1 MAGIRKR
8 EWVNKNGTK
17 RFCYEITYYINGKQ
31 CRKSGYP
38 TKLAAQEDLNNVTKA
53 YNSNI
58 KIGELADLFIKTP
71 CQLRC
76 KQSTID
82 VYNTYMKT
90 RLKDIKQIR
99 SKDFKQSDVEKL
111 VLKWKVG
118 GAKNKTINNVL
129 IFLQSVFSY
138 GIELNL
144 LSENP
149 IQRFKKLPRTKHK
162 VQFLT
167 DYEIPIFEQIAKEL
181 TPYYYPLFYT
191 AIHTGMRRGELLAL
205 EWSDIDFKSRT
216 ISVNKTLYK
225 GNTTAPK
232 TLTSNRLV
240 DMSDDL
246 AHVLYE
252 HKREQKVLYKTV
264 FNMPDGRYIH
274 PYNMS
279 ERYYKAVLRELSA
292 QLPYENKVST
302 LRFHDLRH
310 TFATYLLSNGVDVKY
325 VQEQMGHASAKVTF
339 DIYNHVMPST
349 KNKAFN
355 AWEKLKCEQKVSK
368 QN

>member
-1 MAGIRKR
+1 MAGIRRR

-99 SKDFKQSDVEKL
+99 AKDFKQSDVEKL

-149 IQRFKKLPRTKHK
+149 IQRFKKLPRTKNK

-167 DYEIPIFEQIAKEL
+167 DFEIPLFLQIAEEM

-205 EWSDIDFKSRT
+205 EWSDIDFKSRK
-216 ISVNKTLYK
+216 ISVNKQMYK
-225 GNTTAPK
+225 GQMSTPK
-232 TLTSNRLV
+232 TLTSIRYI
-240 DMSDDL
+240 DMSDEL

-252 HKREQKVLYKTV
+252 HKKTEQ
-264 FNMPDGRYIH
+264 
-274 PYNMS
+274 S
-279 ERYYKAVLRELSA
+279 
-292 QLPYENKVST
+292 
-302 LRFHDLRH
+302 
-310 TFATYLLSNGVDVKY
+310 
-325 VQEQMGHASAKVTF
+325 
-339 DIYNHVMPST
+339 
-349 KNKAFN
+349 
-355 AWEKLKCEQKVSK
+355 
-368 QN
+368 